1 MCNFANTRI
10 DGNLRFSDSHPVQCA
25 ITKLSIEL
33 YALESMV
40 YYQGGFLNQNNIFTL
55 KIVLHVLRGN
65 FL

>member
-40 YYQGGFLNQNNIFTL
+40 YYQGGFF
-55 KIVLHVLRGN
+55 
-65 FL
+65 